1 MRTRQFSKSLSV
13 ALPQDHFDQIKII
26 TDEKHISMAEWV
38 RSAVA
43 SALNNINR
51 EEAYPNG

>member
-1 MRTRQFSKSLSV
+1 MRTRQYSKSLSV

-38 RSAVA
+38 RDAVA

-51 EEAYPNG
+51 EEDHPNG

>member
-13 ALPQDHFDQIKII
+13 ALPQEHFDLIKRI
-26 TDEKHISMAEWV
+26 TDEQQTSMAEWV
-38 RSAVA
+38 RDAVA

-51 EEAYPNG
+51 EEDEM